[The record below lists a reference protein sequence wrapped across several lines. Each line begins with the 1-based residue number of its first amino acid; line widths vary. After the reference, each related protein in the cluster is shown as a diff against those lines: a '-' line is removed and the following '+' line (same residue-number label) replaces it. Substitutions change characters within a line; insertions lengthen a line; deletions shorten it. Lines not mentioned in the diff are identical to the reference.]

1 MASDILLD
9 TSIRRH
15 PRLIV
20 EIPNENEKEIRQLL
34 ERLAHENVSAQ
45 TIVLD
50 ALRIAAEQTYFWT
63 PEWQTK
69 EHAADQAIAA
79 GRVQTFDSMDEML
92 DFLDQE

>member
-9 TSIRRH
+9 TTIARH

-20 EIPNENEKEIRQLL
+20 EIPLDIENEIRHLL
-34 ERLAHENVSAQ
+34 ETLAQEKVSAQ

-63 PEWQTK
+63 REWQAQ
-69 EHAADQAIAA
+69 ERAANAAILA
-79 GRVQTFDSMDEML
+79 GQMQTFDSMDEML
-92 DFLDQE
+92 DFLDEK